1 MAYRNDAGFFF
12 RTFEKIANP
21 GVKIMAEWTEEA
33 KKKNGIKK
41 KRKSTAKLR
50 ETRLNLAKNNTA
62 SHFMVS
68 SDFRYK

>member
-33 KKKNGIKK
+33 KKKKNGIKK
-41 KRKSTAKLR
+41 KKEKKINCQAQRDKTELSQKQYCKSFYGFL
-50 ETRLNLAKNNTA
+50 
-62 SHFMVS
+62 
-68 SDFRYK
+68 